1 MFNLI
6 CDFKNDPIEAMYA
19 RPAEDP
25 GPDKIDVDI
34 EQWRAVADVVTDTG
48 AVPFVDIACQDFGEG
63 SGGNVAALSASQPSL
78 LADAF
83 ALIMAERASAA
94 QRALA

>member
-1 MFNLI
+1 MFNQI
-6 CDFKNDPIEAMYA
+6 CDYRYDPIEAMFVRLA
-19 RPAEDP
+19 GDP
-25 GPDKIDVDI
+25 SPDKIDLGIGVFRDDSG
-34 EQWRAVADVVTDTG
+34 E
-48 AVPFVDIACQDFGEG
+48 VPFVDVAYQGFGEG